1 MLFHL
6 AFNILYSQNPDSFI
20 RKCTIY
26 MCVYIFIYF
35 FFFFQISRGHMSWL
49 WMWYFSLYDKNVL
62 RMYDVVGLFNK
73 TGTSCGVARTC

>member
-1 MLFHL
+1 
-6 AFNILYSQNPDSFI
+6 
-20 RKCTIY
+20 
-26 MCVYIFIYF
+26 
-35 FFFFQISRGHMSWL
+35 MSWL